1 MICPNCKCE
10 YVRGVTQCADCGI
23 PLVDALESPETNP
36 AADVRIVAI
45 WQGHDPAEYEG
56 VKEALESAEIPFT
69 TGPDSKSDSS
79 FLRTESRMEMW
90 VSEADRE
97 KARKILLDFQGRVD
111 PDELTPEEIES
122 LALPE
127 SDQPDNEELESE
139 LQDVSREWNEDD
151 PVAEVWN
158 GESEVFADSLIACL
172 REIGISSRKLT
183 EAGHWRLVVRPEQE
197 SRAKEIVREVVEAS
211 PPE

>member
-10 YVRGVTQCADCGI
+10 YIRGVTQCADCGV
-23 PLVDALESPETNP
+23 PLVNALEPEDAKPTG
-36 AADVRIVAI
+36 DVPIVSV
-45 WQGHDPAEYEG
+45 WQGNDPAECDR
-56 VKEALESAEIPFT
+56 VKEALENADIPFT
-69 TGPDSKSDSS
+69 VPDPKSS
-79 FLRTESRMEMW
+79 FSFLPTEPTLGIW
-90 VSEADRE
+90 ISEADRE
-97 KARKILLDFQGRVD
+97 KARKIILDLEGLVN

-127 SDQPDNEELESE
+127 FESPDSLEQTSQPPDSSDNWDEN
-139 LQDVSREWNEDD
+139 D

-158 GESEVFADSLIACL
+158 GEKEELANTLTACL
-172 REIGISSRKLT
+172 REIGIGSRKLS

-197 SRAKEIVREVVEAS
+197 ARAKEVVREVVEAS